1 MKQDLRKLFETERE
15 RQFRM
20 KDGHEARFMKRLE
33 EEMPPQ
39 KRHNRMWIWSVAAAV
54 VVLFGLGIYFLGI
67 NNEVLP
73 AETPTVT
80 AEEADTTEGI
90 SIGDLS
96 PDLQKIEDYYLASI
110 NLELSKL
117 EVSPDNKE
125 LVDGYME
132 QLAALNRE
140 YDQLN
145 KELNTFGPNDQ
156 TISALIKNLQLRL
169 QLLQKLKEKL
179 NQIKSS
185 KNEQLSS
192 NHV

>member
-1 MKQDLRKLFETERE
+1 MKQDLRKLFETERKKGF
-15 RQFRM
+15 QM
-20 KDGHEARFMKRLE
+20 KEGHEARFIKRLE
-33 EEMPPQ
+33 EEMPPE
-39 KRHNRMWIWSVAAAV
+39 RSVNRMWIWSVAATA
-54 VVLFGLGIYFLGI
+54 VVLFGLGIYFLGVKDSGQALE
-67 NNEVLP
+67 NPV
-73 AETPTVT
+73 VT
-80 AEEADTTEGI
+80 TEEAESSEGI
-90 SIGDLS
+90 SLGDLS
-96 PDLQKIEDYYLASI
+96 PDLQKVEDYYLASI

-117 EVSPDNKE
+117 EISPDNKE

-132 QLAALNRE
+132 QLAELNRE

-169 QLLQKLKEKL
+169 QLLHKLKEKL
-179 NQIKSS
+179 NQFKSS

>member
-39 KRHNRMWIWSVAAAV
+39 TRQNRMWIWSVAAMV
-54 VVLFGLGIYFLGI
+54 VVVFGLGIYFLGI
-67 NNEVLP
+67 KNEVP
-73 AETPTVT
+73 PVENPVVT
-80 AEEADTTEGI
+80 AEEADTKEGI
-90 SIGDLS
+90 SFGDLS

-132 QLAALNRE
+132 QLAELNRE

-179 NQIKSS
+179 NQVKSS

>member
-15 RQFRM
+15 RQFQM
-20 KDGHEARFMKRLE
+20 KDGHEGRFMKRLE

-39 KRHNRMWIWSVAAAV
+39 TRQNRMWIWSIAAMV
-54 VVLFGLGIYFLGI
+54 VVVFGLGIYFLGI
-67 NNEVLP
+67 KNEVSP
-73 AETPTVT
+73 VENPVVT
-80 AEEADTTEGI
+80 AEEADTKEGI
-90 SIGDLS
+90 SFGDLS

-132 QLAALNRE
+132 QLAELNRE

-169 QLLQKLKEKL
+169 QLLHKLKEKL